1 MWQLRVIRRRE
12 FKAERAL
19 SVLLLPLRSQN
30 AGLNLSEATH
40 VFLLDVTL
48 ERALETQAL
57 ARVRRLDSTRDTF
70 VHRCARRRRARS
82 RRVPESVARPLTT
95 LPFPTLPSPPHLTY
109 TLAAVSPGGAPA
121 RRRRG
126 NQGPA

>member
-1 MWQLRVIRRRE
+1 MCSRALGRAGVGSVTLGPQPAATVAR
-12 FKAERAL
+12 FKSERAL
-19 SVLLLPLRSQN
+19 SALLLPLRSQN

-70 VHRCARRRRARS
+70 VHRCGALCFLGARKRALS
-82 RRVPESVARPLTT
+82 IVKVKRPL
-95 LPFPTLPSPPHLTY
+95 
-109 TLAAVSPGGAPA
+109 
-121 RRRRG
+121 
-126 NQGPA
+126 